1 MARSDC
7 ALNLRTLFAT
17 LQALLTS
24 CIQVSQASNI
34 TASSTVLPSGTV
46 QRNTTAANSLD
57 ESQTTTLASNIFTS
71 ALQNS
76 SVSVEGK
83 TSTFL
88 WYSTSLGFGGT
99 TTLPSTTSVIS
110 NYSSTRITTSPT
122 TVLVVRGLPDG
133 KVIAVIA
140 GILGALLLILLGV
153 ILWNLCIVHSVERR
167 PASSRVEPSDMSH
180 SASEL
185 L

>member
-46 QRNTTAANSLD
+46 QRNTTANSLY

-71 ALQNS
+71 VLQNS
-76 SVSVEGK
+76 SVSVKGK

-99 TTLPSTTSVIS
+99 TTLPSTTSVTS

-122 TVLVVRGLPDG
+122 TVLVVTGLPDG

>member
-1 MARSDC
+1 MC
-7 ALNLRTLFAT
+7 LFFTCRLAV
-17 LQALLTS
+17 LALLTS

-34 TASSTVLPSGTV
+34 TSSSTVLPSGTV
-46 QRNTTAANSLD
+46 QRNTTANSSY

-71 ALQNS
+71 VLQNS
-76 SVSVEGK
+76 SVSVKGK

-99 TTLPSTTSVIS
+99 TTLPSTTSVTS

-122 TVLVVRGLPDG
+122 TVLVVTGLPDG

-153 ILWNLCIVHSVERR
+153 IVSSAQDHCTFAGVYIVLCRNAPCDAFSCVH
-167 PASSRVEPSDMSH
+167 P
-180 SASEL
+180 
-185 L
+185 